1 LPRNHFIPFASGRKQ
16 SLAGGIREDA
26 TSHALRRVRCK
37 TRSQFDG
44 TVVARLNLQLAHI
57 AIFKFDVVTHLA
69 EILRLHEFSIG
80 SGMAVEVLIMPTSA

>member
-16 SLAGGIREDA
+16 SLAGGIREDG
-26 TSHALRRVRCK
+26 TGQALRLVRCK

-57 AIFKFDVVTHLA
+57 AIFKFDVITYLA
-69 EILRLHEFSIG
+69 EILRLYEFSIG
-80 SGMAVEVLIMPTSA
+80 SGMAVEVTLMTTSA